1 MTISSGDVEAIVRM
15 FEQSKWKQLELR
27 VGNSELFLSK
37 EADGRASFSPTASS
51 TVSTAANGRLAAA
64 SAVATP
70 ALSTVV
76 NKDPTPNPLTGGR
89 IELPPGCVH
98 VSAPSLGTFYR
109 SPKPGAALFVELGQE
124 VTEDTELCLI
134 EVMKLFTT
142 LRAEVK
148 GTIREILVKDGDL
161 VEYGQ
166 PLFVVQT
173 NG

>member
-15 FEQSKWKQLELR
+15 FEQSKWKELELR
-27 VGNSELFLSK
+27 VGNCELFLSK
-37 EADGRASFSPTASS
+37 DANGRASSSS
-51 TVSTAANGRLAAA
+51 TVSTAVHDRAAAAPAVTTSAA
-64 SAVATP
+64 SAAV
-70 ALSTVV
+70 
-76 NKDPTPNPLTGGR
+76 KKEPTPHSTNGGSV
-89 IELPPGCVH
+89 ELPPGCVH

-109 SPKPGAALFVELGQE
+109 SPKPGAPLFVELGQE

-148 GTIREILVKDGDL
+148 GTIRELLVKDGDL

>member
-15 FEQSKWKQLELR
+15 FEQSKWKELELR

-37 EADGRASFSPTASS
+37 DADGRASFSSTSSS
-51 TVSTAANGRLAAA
+51 TAPQARAA
-64 SAVATP
+64 SAPAVAAAVASTSTRKEAAPSSP
-70 ALSTVV
+70 AAR
-76 NKDPTPNPLTGGR
+76 NN
-89 IELPPGCVH
+89 ELPPGCVH
-98 VSAPSLGTFYR
+98 VLAPSLGTFYR
-109 SPKPGAALFVELGQE
+109 SPKPGAPLFVELGQE

-142 LRAEVK
+142 LRADVK
-148 GTIREILVKDGDL
+148 GVVREILAKDGDL
-161 VEYGQ
+161 VEFGQ